1 MALRGDHPYVKKST
15 DTDTEDE
22 PKMKYATDLV
32 KHIRDE
38 WGSEFT
44 VCVAGYPQGHPDAK
58 SYEDDLLRLK
68 EKVDAGADYIIT
80 QLFFKAS
87 TFKRFVD
94 DCRAVG
100 IECPILPGVM
110 PIQSH
115 ESLRHIVKLSQL
127 EVPPEI
133 TKGWL
138 VLYSTVPTPIKDEAS
153 I

>member
-1 MALRGDHPYVKKST
+1 M
-15 DTDTEDE
+15 
-22 PKMKYATDLV
+22 
-32 KHIRDE
+32 
-38 WGSEFT
+38 
-44 VCVAGYPQGHPDAK
+44 
-58 SYEDDLLRLK
+58 RLK
-68 EKVDAGADYIIT
+68 EKCDAGADYIIT

-87 TFKRFVD
+87 TFKKFVD

-133 TKGWL
+133 TKGEKKLSPKLSLKLPRNL
-138 VLYSTVPTPIKDEAS
+138 VLIKREVGPNRWWY
-153 I
+153 

>member
-1 MALRGDHPYVKKST
+1 M
-15 DTDTEDE
+15 
-22 PKMKYATDLV
+22 
-32 KHIRDE
+32 
-38 WGSEFT
+38 
-44 VCVAGYPQGHPDAK
+44 
-58 SYEDDLLRLK
+58 RLK
-68 EKVDAGADYIIT
+68 EKCDAGADYIIT

-87 TFKRFVD
+87 TFKKFVD

-133 TKGWL
+133 TKGEKKLSPKLSLKLPRNL
-138 VLYSTVPTPIKDEAS
+138 VLTKREVEPNRWWYVLSKAI
-153 I
+153 

>member
-1 MALRGDHPYVKKST
+1 M
-15 DTDTEDE
+15 
-22 PKMKYATDLV
+22 
-32 KHIRDE
+32 
-38 WGSEFT
+38 
-44 VCVAGYPQGHPDAK
+44 
-58 SYEDDLLRLK
+58 RLK
-68 EKVDAGADYIIT
+68 EKCDAGADYIIT

-87 TFKRFVD
+87 TFKKFVD

-133 TKGWL
+133 TKGKKNLSPKLPRNFPRIKREVGPWL
-138 VLYSTVPTPIKDEAS
+138 RLTMLIKKSTSRYCKFEFWLDV
-153 I
+153 